1 MKKYIDDRHSLNA
14 ETEDEMFEKGRDGHK
29 WVKTDSECKFITRF
43 SFHNQNEL
51 HGIDQSNGWFF
62 ADIVLEIQI
71 SLPRLG
77 INT

>member
-43 SFHNQNEL
+43 SFHN
-51 HGIDQSNGWFF
+51 
-62 ADIVLEIQI
+62 
-71 SLPRLG
+71 
-77 INT
+77 